1 MRARYAGG
9 CWLCG
14 SQWAVGAPISRWLG
28 DWVHEDC
35 KAAQAASVAAQGVR
49 TELPPAGRKG
59 SDVQVTGKKTKNRQG
74 FTRLKTG
81 AAKLT

>member
-14 SQWAVGAPISRWLG
+14 SQWAAGAPISRWLG

-49 TELPPAGRKG
+49 TELPDNMDGLKKFTSRKQYQRPG
-59 SDVQVTGKKTKNRQG
+59 VGHTRGIRKVT
-74 FTRLKTG
+74 
-81 AAKLT
+81 